1 MKKMM
6 DAAELG
12 RMLEELDEE
21 LKYSGAKAVVY
32 VFGGAAM
39 ILGYGSL
46 RTTDDIDG
54 IISSER
60 HGDVMRAIKKVGRNN
75 GVAEDWLN
83 ETGTAAVPKNPD
95 LGQTTVHSGRNLT
108 VRAAGRRHLTAMKLE
123 AGRKIDQED
132 LMRLVQRFGP
142 RNPKELVEVHR
153 EAYGGRHEKDAERLE
168 KTGEAV
174 FKQIEDRARKDQEDP
189 PMRGRGT
196 GGKGP
201 QRNGGRGGPGDR

>member
-12 RMLEELDEE
+12 RMLDELDEE
-21 LKYSGAKAVVY
+21 LKYAGAKAEVY

-39 ILGYGSL
+39 ILGYGSP

-54 IISSER
+54 IISSDR
-60 HGDVMRAIKKVGRNN
+60 HGDVIRAIRKVGRNN

-83 ETGTAAVPKNPD
+83 ETGTAAVPKKPD
-95 LGQTTVHSGRNLT
+95 LGQTTVHSSRNLT

-123 AGRKIDQED
+123 AGRQIDQED
-132 LMRLVQRFGP
+132 LTRLVQRFGP
-142 RNPKELVEVHR
+142 RNAEELVEMHR
-153 EAYGGRHEKDAERLE
+153 EAYGGRHEKDAGKLE

-174 FKQIEDRARKDQEDP
+174 FKQIENRARKDREDLP
-189 PMRGRGT
+189 IRSRGT

-201 QRNGGRGGPGDR
+201 RRNGERGGPGDR